1 MGVIDNIAPIK
12 EIRVKG
18 NSKPWFDGSISEAI
32 NVRDELNFSFKKTTL
47 PSAAQNQDK
56 KLIKSKKCDFIKDQ
70 LKANMAKL
78 SKLWKVLKSL
88 GLSSKGSTNAKVCLG
103 ERNSPF

>member
-32 NVRDELNFSFKKTTL
+32 NVRNKFKKKYKKTTL
-47 PSAAQNQDK
+47 PSDELNFKAAQNQVK
-56 KLIKSKKCDFIKDQ
+56 KLVKSKKCDFIKKH
-70 LKANMAKL
+70 LKVYIAKP
-78 SKLWKVLKSL
+78 SQLWKVLKSL
-88 GLSSKGSTNAKVCLG
+88 GLSSAKLYI
-103 ERNSPF
+103 